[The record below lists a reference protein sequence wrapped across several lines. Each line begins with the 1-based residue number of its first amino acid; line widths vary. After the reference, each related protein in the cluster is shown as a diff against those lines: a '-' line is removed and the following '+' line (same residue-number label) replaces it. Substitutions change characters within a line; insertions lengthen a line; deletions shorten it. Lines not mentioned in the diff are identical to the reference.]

1 MCALMVPSFS
11 KKEIT
16 NSVLQFVRCEV
27 LTISVWLD
35 QNILLAVQVVT
46 AIFISLVSS
55 GIVMAERGKQVVIP
69 FLYTVC

>member
-1 MCALMVPSFS
+1 MCALMVPSIS

-35 QNILLAVQVVT
+35 QNILLAVQVVMLPYL
-46 AIFISLVSS
+46 SH
-55 GIVMAERGKQVVIP
+55 
-69 FLYTVC
+69 

>member
-1 MCALMVPSFS
+1 MCALMVPSIS

-55 GIVMAERGKQVVIP
+55 GIVMAEREKQVVIP